1 LFLDAYRT
9 DGAGGL
15 KVVVKAY
22 QEGYNARAAELGAT
36 CVGWEQ
42 IKAAILWGMKW
53 PTAEEREAMPE
64 AM

>member
-1 LFLDAYRT
+1 
-9 DGAGGL
+9 
-15 KVVVKAY
+15 VVKAY